1 MMNKSGGIYAKTKLY
16 WWLASPYGI
25 DDRDAYERSAGNA
38 GGAYNRHVSNAFGV
52 RPAVS
57 LALDTKF
64 ISGDGGYDTPYLM
77 E

>member
-25 DDRDAYERSAGNA
+25 HSSGAYERLAYNA
-38 GGAYNRHVSNAFGV
+38 GSSSGSNVSNAFGA

-64 ISGDGGYDTPYLM
+64 TSGDGGYDTPYLM